1 VHDDRFYTAVMTRG
15 SLGAGES
22 YVEGWWDCERLD
34 ELFTRVLRINI
45 EPQLRINWKIL
56 VDILLSKIF
65 NRQSARR
72 AITNGQRHYDK
83 GFDLFSN
90 MLDKSLTYTCG
101 YWPNARTLDEAQEAK
116 LELTCKKLYLRPGM
130 EVLDIGCGWGSFV
143 KYAAEHYDVKVTGI
157 TVSKD
162 QTEYARQSCANLP
175 VTIKL
180 LDYRG
185 LKGNYDRIV
194 SLGMFE
200 HVGYKNYRRF
210 MKIARDCLKD
220 KGLFLLHTIG
230 GNISESSLDPWLNK
244 YIFPGAMLPSIKQIG
259 KAMEGLFVMEDWHN
273 FSADYDKTL
282 MAWHENFSDHWPL
295 LKDTYD
301 QAFYRLW
308 SYYLLT
314 CAGSFRSRKN
324 QLWQIVLSKEGVRD
338 GYRSIRNL
346 KSTRKSLSETS
357 L

>member
-1 VHDDRFYTAVMTRG
+1 
-15 SLGAGES
+15 
-22 YVEGWWDCERLD
+22 
-34 ELFTRVLRINI
+34 
-45 EPQLRINWKIL
+45 
-56 VDILLSKIF
+56 
-65 NRQSARR
+65 
-72 AITNGQRHYDK
+72 
-83 GFDLFSN
+83 
-90 MLDKSLTYTCG
+90 
-101 YWPNARTLDEAQEAK
+101 
-116 LELTCKKLYLRPGM
+116 
-130 EVLDIGCGWGSFV
+130 
-143 KYAAEHYDVKVTGI
+143 
-157 TVSKD
+157 
-162 QTEYARQSCANLP
+162 
-175 VTIKL
+175 
-180 LDYRG
+180 
-185 LKGNYDRIV
+185 
-194 SLGMFE
+194 
-200 HVGYKNYRRF
+200 
-210 MKIARDCLKD
+210 
-220 KGLFLLHTIG
+220 
-230 GNISESSLDPWLNK
+230 
-244 YIFPGAMLPSIKQIG
+244 MLPSIKQIG